1 MLMKEEADKLM
12 EIKGEVKGVTFQTD
26 AEFVKKNWGQPGIE
40 KLKNE
45 LDRLG
50 YPIDYETV
58 KALEWYPMGL
68 RILSL
73 RVVKYLF
80 GLDDQGIKSIG
91 NNAPKVSFVIK
102 MFMKFFVSIPATFA
116 QAAGIWRKHYSLGT
130 LEPEVHEQE
139 KYTIFYLRGI
149 DVPAELLR
157 YIEGYLERVGEYLL
171 GPGVECNEIKDQSKE
186 RDYVFRLTWK

>member
-1 MLMKEEADKLM
+1 MFNKEAADKLM
-12 EIKGEVKGVTFQTD
+12 LIRGETKGVTFQTD
-26 AEFVKKNWGQPGIE
+26 AEFVKKNWGQPGLE

-45 LDRLG
+45 LDGLG
-50 YPIDYETV
+50 YPIDYESV

-73 RVVKYLF
+73 TVIKELI

-102 MFMKFFVSIPATFA
+102 MIMKFFISIPATFA
-116 QAAGIWRKHYSLGT
+116 QAAGIWRKHYSLGS
-130 LEPEVHEQE
+130 LEPEVHEDE
-139 KYTIFYLRGI
+139 KYTIFRLRDI
-149 DVPAELLR
+149 EVPPELIR

-171 GPGVECNEIKDQSKE
+171 GPGVECNEVKDQSKE
-186 RDYVFRLTWK
+186 RDYVLKLTWK

>member
-1 MLMKEEADKLM
+1 MLIKEDADKLM
-12 EIKGEVKGVTFQTD
+12 ELKGETKGVTFQTD
-26 AEFVKKNWGQPGIE
+26 AEYVKKNWGQPGLE

-50 YPIDYETV
+50 YPIDYEAV

-73 RVVKYLF
+73 RVIKDLF

-102 MFMKFFVSIPATFA
+102 MFMKFFISIPATFA

-130 LEPEVHEQE
+130 LQPEVHEDE
-139 KYTIFYLRGI
+139 KYTIFHLR
-149 DVPAELLR
+149 DVDLPPELLS
-157 YIEGYLERVGEYLL
+157 YIEGYFERVGEYLL
-171 GPGVECNEIKDQSKE
+171 GPGVECHEEVSQRKQGE
-186 RDYVFRLTWK
+186 YFFRLSWK

>member
-1 MLMKEEADKLM
+1 MFTKEEADKLM
-12 EIKGEVKGVTFQTD
+12 EMKGEIKGVTFQTD
-26 AEFVKKNWGQPGIE
+26 AEYVKKNWGQPGLE
-40 KLKNE
+40 KLKKE

-68 RILSL
+68 RLLSL
-73 RVVKYLF
+73 RVIKDLF

-130 LEPEVHEQE
+130 IEPEIHEDE
-139 KYTIFYLRGI
+139 KYTIFHLRDI
-149 DVPAELLR
+149 DVPPDLLR
-157 YIEGYLERVGEYLL
+157 YIEGYFERVGEYLL
-171 GPGVECNEIKDQSKE
+171 GPGVECHEIESQRKE
-186 RDYVFRLTWK
+186 GQYAFRLTWK